1 MRKKLIVVFLLIF
14 SCSPDFSEI
23 GLYDLIFIENNLKVT
38 QIIGGSDEDVV
49 KKVVSTQ
56 DGGFVI
62 VGQTKSKDGHFKNK
76 NREGNDIFLTKFD
89 YDGKIVWTNTY
100 GGSDDDIG
108 SDVIESYDGSFY
120 IIGYSKSDDGD
131 ASINMGQHDNW
142 LLKTDSFGKL
152 LWEKSYGFAGHD
164 HAYNIIKT
172 SDGGLFFNG
181 FLDVT
186 ASEGQGSTLRHG
198 VGEFWCH
205 KVNMNGDLVW
215 RRYFG
220 GSNNDR
226 SYDSIETEDGG
237 FILVGTSES
246 QDVEISNSFGS
257 YDVWIIKLSSNG
269 ELMWEK
275 SYGGSAI
282 DEGVII
288 IKNQDNNY
296 TILGNTNSPKIKE
309 LKTKGL
315 NDFMFINIDSS
326 GNILSKM
333 RYGSPQFDYAKDVV
347 QTLDGSYFVIG
358 YSRNPLNTEGVSLPN
373 NAVFLTQIQPSGIV
387 QNSWKI
393 MGDGEDLGSSISQL
407 KNGSLVLVGTTES
420 DNGDFSV
427 KKSIDTDVF
436 VAILNE

>member
-23 GLYDLIFIENNLKVT
+23 GLYDLIFIENNLKIT

-296 TILGNTNSPKIKE
+296 TILGNTNSPEIKE